1 MTMAPKTPS
10 PFSDELLDQLLAN
23 YTKPDDLTGRDGILK
38 QLTARLV
45 ERAMQAEMTDHLG
58 YARHDPKGRGTPNS
72 RNGAGT
78 KTLKTDY
85 GPMEIEVPR
94 DRDGSFEPQLV
105 KKRQTRFTG
114 FDEKILGM
122 YARGMTV
129 RDIQGHLE
137 DLYGVDVSPDLIS
150 RVTSA
155 VAEDVVAWQTR
166 PLDAVY
172 PIVYLDALVVKVR
185 DQGVVRNKSVY
196 LALGVTLAGSKEVLG
211 LWIEQNEGA
220 KFWLKVVNELK
231 NRGVKDILIAC
242 CDGLKGF
249 PEAIETA
256 FPVTVVQTCI
266 VHMIRNSLRFVSY
279 KDRKAVAQD
288 LRPVYTAVSREE
300 AATALDA
307 FEAKWA
313 RRYPMIAASWRSNWE
328 RVVPFLD
335 FPPDVRKVIYTT
347 NAIESLNSSLRK
359 LLHYAATFPPTRP
372 SSSSST
378 SRSPTSRRSGSG
390 RSATGATSSANS
402 PSFSKTAFRF
412 KLNEPGS
419 PRRARYTVYRTL
431 PLCAAWA
438 EQQKSPEIGQLSF
451 DERLGLLV
459 DAEVSVRWSAGR
471 IGRARER
478 AGSETRG
485 HAHETLGCS

>member
-10 PFSDELLDQLLAN
+10 PFSNELLDQLLAN
-23 YTKPDDLTGRDGILK
+23 YTKPEDLTGKDGILK

-58 YARHDPKGRGTPNS
+58 YEKHDPKGRGTPNS
-72 RNGAGT
+72 RNGTTT
-78 KTLKTDY
+78 KTLKTDH

-94 DRDGSFEPQLV
+94 DREGSFEPQLV

-114 FDEKILGM
+114 FDDKILGM

-155 VAEDVVAWQTR
+155 VAEDVLAWQGR

-231 NRGVKDILIAC
+231 TRGVRDILIAC

-256 FPVTVVQTCI
+256 FPATVVQTCI

-279 KDRKAVAQD
+279 KDRKAVAKD
-288 LRPVYTAVSREE
+288 LRPVYTAASREE
-300 AATALDA
+300 ALAALEA
-307 FEAKWA
+307 FEGKWT
-313 RRYPMIAASWRSNWE
+313 RRYPMIGASWRDNWE

-335 FPPDVRKVIYTT
+335 FPPDVRRVIYTT

-359 LLHYAATFPPTRP
+359 LLHYRGHFP
-372 SSSSST
+372 SDE
-378 SRSPTSRRSGSG
+378 
-390 RSATGATSSANS
+390 AV
-402 PSFSKTAFRF
+402 F
-412 KLNEPGS
+412 KLLYLSLTSMEKKWERSLRDWNN
-419 PRRARYTVYRTL
+419 VL
-431 PLCAAWA
+431 
-438 EQQKSPEIGQLSF
+438 GQFSIF
-451 DERLGLLV
+451 FKD
-459 DAEVSVRWSAGR
+459 R
-471 IGRARER
+471 IPA
-478 AGSETRG
+478 
-485 HAHETLGCS
+485 